1 MKDFFEIAKTDFMAT
16 FAGGWLFPLLLV
28 MVLII
33 IWKEEEWHRKILA
46 GILPA
51 VLLAVYW
58 CPLTGMAFMR
68 LLGENVYWR
77 ILWLV
82 PLGVT
87 IPYGM
92 CLLLKRLQ
100 GIWRQCAF
108 LFLMVLLAFCGSS
121 VLSTEWF
128 EPSTNIYKL
137 PQNVIDI
144 CEILPGNIHAM
155 VSNRLMP
162 YIRQCDPTITLAYG
176 RNALSFNGMTED
188 LFDNQIMYLEAQ
200 KPEIDVDVLGPL
212 VRDEGCT
219 FLVFSL
225 SRTYVGD
232 WADYGYREYAV
243 NDEFRVFVDEDYKEG
258 QDTRKWED

>member
-1 MKDFFEIAKTDFMAT
+1 MKDFFAVAKTDFIAT
-16 FAGGWLFPLLLV
+16 FEGGWLFWVFLLMV
-28 MVLII
+28 VLII
-33 IWKEEEWHRKILA
+33 WREKDRTRRILA

-51 VLLAVYW
+51 VLLLLYW
-58 CPLTGMAFMR
+58 CPASGLVFMK

-77 ILWLV
+77 ILWLIL
-82 PLGVT
+82 LGVT

-92 CLLLKRLQ
+92 CLLLKKLKGLQ
-100 GIWRQCAF
+100 RQGAF
-108 LFLMVLLAFCGSS
+108 LVLMAVLAFSGQR

-128 EPSTNIYKL
+128 EPSTNVYKL

-188 LFDNQIMYLEAQ
+188 LFDPQIMYLEAQ

-212 VRDEGCT
+212 VREEGCS

-225 SRTYVGD
+225 NRTYVGD
-232 WADYGYREYAV
+232 WADYGYREYAA
-243 NDEFRVFVDEDYKEG
+243 NDEFRIFVDENYKEG